1 LLISLKKKIPPDE
14 LKATLEFQMFYK
26 NLKENS
32 ATYKQITACLDIL
45 RQDLAVGEK
54 IERAK
59 FPEVYLRRYGITNL
73 YRLAVGR
80 GSRLLYTV
88 IAQGSKKVVCVL
100 EYFPSHKDYDKR
112 FGYSS

>member
-1 LLISLKKKIPPDE
+1 LLISLKKKIPTDE

-54 IERAK
+54 
-59 FPEVYLRRYGITNL
+59 
-73 YRLAVGR
+73 
-80 GSRLLYTV
+80 
-88 IAQGSKKVVCVL
+88 
-100 EYFPSHKDYDKR
+100 
-112 FGYSS
+112 

>member
-1 LLISLKKKIPPDE
+1 MISLKKKIPPDD
-14 LKATLEFQMFYK
+14 LKSTLEFQMFYK

-59 FPEVYLRRYGITNL
+59 FPEVYLRDYGITNL
-73 YRLAVGR
+73 YRLAVGK
-80 GSRLLYTV
+80 GSHLLYTV
-88 IAQGSKKVVCVL
+88 IAQGSMKVVCVL
-100 EYFPSHKDYDKR
+100 EYFPSHKEYDNR